1 MTEKALEIQAAKNFI
16 THAPPALHGSPAF
29 RSLPAHTQAQIL
41 HDLNTIGQAL
51 SEQKRDPYDFAL
63 DTPEDLW
70 RRRAGITDQPTDQ
83 PGDQSQPATPSQPTP
98 PAAVGSSSVGQTRA
112 ATETI
117 AARAGAL
124 SDEIDFPA
132 FVAGLVHGTFDA
144 IVDAT
149 IRQME
154 AFADLVSAVAKDV
167 DQFTRENVTTNHVRD
182 WLADQYP
189 RDLKV
194 SLPGADGG
202 EPRLTVVSRPSSD
215 GEDGSSPSWLS
226 DFGLDGQPLTD
237 EMVET
242 DLIPAA
248 RRTVGESRLKLL
260 ASMVLL
266 GMSRVNVKDGTIS
279 ARVRFRAA
287 ATDKAQVNYAVSQDP
302 GGPSWGER
310 GSGVYD
316 NHQTMVS
323 TVGVNVQSDSDL
335 KVELFG
341 EVKINFVSETL
352 PLERFA
358 DSARLRLLQRNA
370 RVPAEGQPTVG
381 APAAAAPAAPAAP
394 AVPPTAVSQT
404 PAAAAPAAAATPA
417 PATTAPAAPAAS
429 AAGGAGR

>member
-1 MTEKALEIQAAKNFI
+1 MTDKALEIQTAESFI
-16 THAPPALHGSPAF
+16 KHAPPALHRSLAF
-29 RSLPAHTQAQIL
+29 RSLPAQTQAQIL
-41 HDLNTIGQAL
+41 QDLHAIGRAL
-51 SEQKRDPYDFAL
+51 ADQPKDPYDLAL
-63 DTPEDLW
+63 DTPEDFW
-70 RRRAGITDQPTDQ
+70 RRRAGVSNQPTGQ
-83 PGDQSQPATPSQPTP
+83 SGDQSQPASPTQ
-98 PAAVGSSSVGQTRA
+98 PAARPAPGAGPVGQTRA

-124 SDEIDFPA
+124 SDEINFPA

-154 AFADLVSAVAKDV
+154 AFAELVSAVAKDV

-194 SLPGADGG
+194 ALPGADGG
-202 EPRLTVVSRPSSD
+202 EPRLTVVSRPTSD
-215 GEDGSSPSWLS
+215 GEDGSSPAWLS

-237 EMVET
+237 DMVES

-316 NHQTMVS
+316 NHQTMIS

-370 RVPAEGQPTVG
+370 RVPAEAQT
-381 APAAAAPAAPAAP
+381 APAA
-394 AVPPTAVSQT
+394 S
-404 PAAAAPAAAATPA
+404 A
-417 PATTAPAAPAAS
+417 PATPAAPAAS
-429 AAGGAGR
+429 AASAAPAAVAQTPSAQPAATPASAPAASAPVPAAAAGGGTAR